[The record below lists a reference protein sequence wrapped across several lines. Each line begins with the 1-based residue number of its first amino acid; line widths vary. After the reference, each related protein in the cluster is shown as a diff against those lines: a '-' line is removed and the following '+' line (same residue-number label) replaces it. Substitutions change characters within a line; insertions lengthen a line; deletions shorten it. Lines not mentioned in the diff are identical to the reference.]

1 MDRSTGLYT
10 GRVQTWFSL
19 CMVSL
24 YIYRTGTGVD
34 VVFVEFHSTCKYRM
48 GTEVD
53 VVLVEDQGMYIMGTD
68 VDVAC
73 GKYWGMYRRART
85 WMQSGKSISINIG
98 WVRTCLKS
106 WYNIIEYS
114 RLVQR

>member
-1 MDRSTGLYT
+1 MGIVSGSYTGQVQLWIYRSAGLYT

-24 YIYRTGTGVD
+24 HIYRTGTGVD

-53 VVLVEDQGMYIMGTD
+53 VVLVEDQGMYMIGE
-68 VDVAC
+68 
-73 GKYWGMYRRART
+73 T
-85 WMQSGKSISINIG
+85 WMLPVESIGVCTDEHGRGCSLGK
-98 WVRTCLKS
+98 V
-106 WYNIIEYS
+106 S
-114 RLVQR
+114 R